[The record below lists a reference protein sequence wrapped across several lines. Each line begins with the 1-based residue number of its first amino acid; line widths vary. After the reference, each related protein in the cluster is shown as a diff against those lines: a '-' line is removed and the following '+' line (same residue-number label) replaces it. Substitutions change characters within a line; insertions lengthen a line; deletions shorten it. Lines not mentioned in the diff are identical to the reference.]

1 MFKMIKKIK
10 QKIIFKITLKIIIK
24 KMNWSYKHQM
34 CFNNLN
40 KSKNY
45 KKTLKFKFKYF
56 VRR

>member
-10 QKIIFKITLKIIIK
+10 QKIIFKIILKIIIK
-24 KMNWSYKHQM
+24 KMNSSYKYQM
-34 CFNNLN
+34 FFNNLN